1 MSALAYL
8 GIAVG
13 LSLIGLVALSLA
25 RRRPRSMQ
33 SGMETFS
40 RELRALAPPDAKA
53 ARLETHVEHVQP
65 APLRAR
71 VGHSRP
77 RPNSDGA
84 GERGDTPESDRRSI
98 RPEG

>member
-13 LSLIGLVALSLA
+13 LSVLGLLVLSLA

-40 RELRALAPPDAKA
+40 RELRALAPLDTTA
-53 ARLETHVEHVQP
+53 ARREAHVEHVQP
-65 APLRAR
+65 APLRPR
-71 VGHSRP
+71 LGHPSP
-77 RPNSDGA
+77 RNSEGVS
-84 GERGDTPESDRRSI
+84 ERRGNASD
-98 RPEG
+98 